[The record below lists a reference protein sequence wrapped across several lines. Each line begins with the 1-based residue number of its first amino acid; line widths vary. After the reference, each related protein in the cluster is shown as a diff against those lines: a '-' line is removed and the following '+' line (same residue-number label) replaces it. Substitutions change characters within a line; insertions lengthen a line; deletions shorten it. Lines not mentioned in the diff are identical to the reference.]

1 MSRIPFLPEDRPT
14 RIYLLRHGEVA
25 TFERRS
31 FNGWSD
37 VGLTPRGVSQ
47 LEDAASRLS
56 SKPIRAVYTS
66 DLQRSVL
73 GGEAIAK
80 ACGVPQNILPELREK
95 SFGVWEGLTAREASE
110 RYPEDWEKWVSDP
123 FDNRPEK
130 GESYREVGLRALPAV
145 KKIVESHPG
154 EEIVVVAHGG
164 VNRVILAEVLCQTGS
179 AFFRIEQKSAAL
191 NIIDYFED
199 NVIVRLVNGNHGN
212 L

>member
-1 MSRIPFLPEDRPT
+1 MSRIPFLPDDPPT

-31 FNGWSD
+31 FNGWTD

-47 LEDAASRLS
+47 LEEVASRLS

-66 DLQRSVL
+66 NLQRSVL

-80 ACGVPQNILPELREK
+80 ACGVPQLIRPELREK
-95 SFGVWEGLTAREASE
+95 GFGVWEGLTADEASE
-110 RYPEDWEKWVSDP
+110 RYPEAWEKWVADP
-123 FDNRPEK
+123 LDNRPES
-130 GESYREVGLRALPAV
+130 GESYREVSLRVLPAI
-145 KKIVESHPG
+145 KKIVEAHPG
-154 EEIVVVAHGG
+154 EEVVVVAHGG
-164 VNRVILAEVLCQTGS
+164 VNRVILADVLCQTGS
-179 AFFRIEQKSAAL
+179 AFFRIEQKYAAL
-191 NIIDYFED
+191 NIIDYFKD